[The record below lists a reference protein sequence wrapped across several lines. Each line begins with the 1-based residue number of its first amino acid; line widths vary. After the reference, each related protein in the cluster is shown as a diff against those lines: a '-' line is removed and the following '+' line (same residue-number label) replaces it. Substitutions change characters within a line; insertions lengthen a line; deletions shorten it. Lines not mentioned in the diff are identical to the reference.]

1 MVFYVRKI
9 NDKFKNHDGILRDL
23 IHSTSSLM
31 GNNEDHSKYDS
42 ILNETI
48 LESKNEGRLRFEDLI
63 DVPDDYLQ
71 DEEVYDQINENLS
84 KDSKKEATLDLMKEQ
99 T

>member
-23 IHSTSSLM
+23 IHSTSSLT
-31 GNNEDHSKYDS
+31 GQNEESSKYDS

-71 DEEVYDQINENLS
+71 DDDIYE
-84 KDSKKEATLDLMKEQ
+84 
-99 T
+99 

>member
-23 IHSTSSLM
+23 IHSTSSLI
-31 GNNEDHSKYDS
+31 GQNEESSKYDS

-71 DEEVYDQINENLS
+71 DDAIYE
-84 KDSKKEATLDLMKEQ
+84 
-99 T
+99 